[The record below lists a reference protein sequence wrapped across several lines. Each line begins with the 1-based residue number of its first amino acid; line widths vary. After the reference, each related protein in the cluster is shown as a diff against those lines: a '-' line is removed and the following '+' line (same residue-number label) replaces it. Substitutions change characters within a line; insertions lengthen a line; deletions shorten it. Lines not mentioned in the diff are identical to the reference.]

1 MDLENAIARA
11 KRGIREDAKLYV
23 VAVSSL
29 TVAFLCLATAL
40 LAIANLSEMAD
51 RWGRSG
57 RITIYLRD
65 GARQADVQQLQMVLD
80 GLPEVRR
87 VEHLTAAA
95 AREQFLRQSE
105 LGGDLTAL
113 PPDVF
118 PASLEVSL
126 DGEVSAARSAS
137 IAERVERCGRGG
149 AV

>member
-11 KRGIREDAKLYV
+11 KRGLREDAKLYV

-40 LAIANLSEMAD
+40 LAITNLSEMAD

-65 GARQADVQQLQMVLD
+65 GARQADVQQLELVLD
-80 GLPEVRR
+80 ALPEVRQ

-95 AREQFLRQSE
+95 AREQFVRQTE
-105 LGGDLTAL
+105 LGGDLAAL

-118 PASLEVSL
+118 PASLEVRL
-126 DGEVSAARSAS
+126 EGAVSAAR
-137 IAERVERCGRGG
+137 VT
-149 AV
+149 